1 MVREAPPEPLYSSK
15 RRGSSGV
22 AFGKMS
28 GDTQRQPLPP
38 ERSGLPVLGSAVAFA
53 RDPYAFYEDVAAHGD
68 VVRFS
73 LGTID
78 MVGVL
83 DPEVIESVLVG
94 GFDQFRK
101 PEEAGG
107 VDVLSEGLLLSDGEQ
122 WQGQRERLQ
131 PMFYRE
137 RIETYADTMGEYA
150 AATADE
156 WVSADGSVDLLEAT
170 STYTLRVLGKT
181 LFGIDTDEH
190 RQAVRAGA
198 EAIRERTSESP
209 VTLELPDWLPTSKNR
224 RYRRGVD
231 RLEGVVDDVLADKS
245 GDATGDDL
253 LSLLVEARVG
263 AEAGSDG
270 AGLEG
275 ESPGPTEREIRSQL
289 VTFLFAGHETSA
301 SGLTWA
307 LYELGRKPAVAA
319 RLVEEVDAV
328 VDGQY
333 ATLADLPALEY
344 TEQVIRETLRR
355 YPPAAAIFRETDEA
369 VELGGYRVPEDTF
382 VVLPQFHVH
391 TDDRW
396 WDAPLEFDPSRWDD
410 IADPPGDRP
419 EYAYF
424 PFGGGPRHCIG
435 MRFARMELKLALA
448 TIARRCRVTHD
459 HDDVGQ
465 DVGSTVRPDET
476 VRATFERRE
485 Q

>member
-1 MVREAPPEPLYSSK
+1 MQ
-15 RRGSSGV
+15 RR
-22 AFGKMS
+22 
-28 GDTQRQPLPP
+28 PLPP
-38 ERSGLPVLGSAVAFA
+38 ERSGLPFLGSAVAFA
-53 RDPYAFYEDVAAHGD
+53 RDPYAFYDDVATHGD

-73 LGTID
+73 LGPID

-83 DPEVIESVLVG
+83 HPEVVESVLVG
-94 GFDQFRK
+94 RFDRFRK
-101 PEEAGG
+101 PEQAAG

-122 WQGQRERLQ
+122 WQRQRECLQ

-137 RIETYADTMGEYA
+137 RIETYAETMGEYA

-156 WVSADGSVDLLEAT
+156 WVSADGSVELLEAT

-198 EAIRERTSESP
+198 EAIRERSSESP
-209 VTLELPDWLPTSKNR
+209 VTLDFPDWLPTPKNR
-224 RYRRGVD
+224 RYRRGID
-231 RLEGVVDDVLADKS
+231 RLEGVVDDVLADAA
-245 GDATGDDL
+245 GDGTGDDL
-253 LSLLVEARVG
+253 LSLLVEAGGVAG
-263 AEAGSDG
+263 AGSDG
-270 AGLEG
+270 SDLDEDG
-275 ESPGPTEREIRSQL
+275 PGRSEREIRSQL

-301 SGLTWA
+301 SALTWA
-307 LYELGRKPAVAA
+307 LYELGRKPDVAA

-328 VDGQY
+328 VDGPY
-333 ATLADLPALEY
+333 ATLGDLPALEY
-344 TEQVIRETLRR
+344 TEQLLRETLRR
-355 YPPAAAIFRETDEA
+355 YPPAAAIFRETDQP
-369 VELGGYRVPEDTF
+369 VELGGYRVPADTF

-410 IADPPGDRP
+410 VTDPPGDRP

>member
-1 MVREAPPEPLYSSK
+1 
-15 RRGSSGV
+15 
-22 AFGKMS
+22 MS
-28 GDTQRQPLPP
+28 GDAQRRPLPP
-38 ERSGLPVLGSAVAFA
+38 KRSGLPVLGSAVAFA
-53 RDPYAFYEDVAAHGD
+53 RDPYAFYDDVAAHGD

-78 MVGVL
+78 VVGVL
-83 DPEVIESVLVG
+83 HPEVIESVLVE
-94 GFDQFRK
+94 GFDRFRK
-101 PEEAGG
+101 PEQAGG

-122 WQGQRERLQ
+122 WQRQRERLQ

-137 RIETYADTMGEYA
+137 RIETYAETMGEYA

-156 WVSADGSVDLLEAT
+156 WASADGSVDLLEAT

-181 LFGIDTDEH
+181 LFGVDTDEH

-198 EAIRERTSESP
+198 EAIRERSSESP
-209 VTLELPDWLPTSKNR
+209 VTLEVPDWLPTPRNR
-224 RYRRGVD
+224 RYRRGID
-231 RLEGVVDDVLADKS
+231 RLEGVVDDVLADQS
-245 GDATGDDL
+245 EDAGGDDL
-253 LSLLVEARVG
+253 LSLLVDAGATGRDGVG
-263 AEAGSDG
+263 PDDDG
-270 AGLEG
+270 PAP
-275 ESPGPTEREIRSQL
+275 SEREIRSQL

-301 SGLTWA
+301 SALTWA
-307 LYELGRKPAVAA
+307 LYELGRKPDVAA

-328 VDGQY
+328 VDGPY
-333 ATLADLPALEY
+333 ATLADLPELPY
-344 TEQVIRETLRR
+344 TGQVLRETLRR

-369 VELGGYRVPEDTF
+369 VELGGYRVPADTF

-391 TDDRW
+391 TDERW
-396 WDAPLEFDPSRWDD
+396 WNAPLAFDPSRWDD
-410 IADPPGDRP
+410 VADPPGDRP

-435 MRFARMELKLALA
+435 MRFARMELQLALA
-448 TIARRCRVTHD
+448 TIARRYRITHD

-476 VRATFERRE
+476 VRATFERRA

>member
-1 MVREAPPEPLYSSK
+1 
-15 RRGSSGV
+15 
-22 AFGKMS
+22 MS
-28 GDTQRQPLPP
+28 GDAQRRPLPP
-38 ERSGLPVLGSAVAFA
+38 ERDGLPVLGSAVAFA
-53 RDPYAFYEDVAAHGD
+53 RDPYAFYDDVAAHGD

-73 LGTID
+73 LGPID

-83 DPEVIESVLVG
+83 EPDVIESVLVEQ
-94 GFDQFRK
+94 FDQFRK
-101 PEEAGG
+101 PDQNGG
-107 VDVLSEGLLLSDGEQ
+107 VDVLSDGLLLSDGEQ
-122 WQGQRERLQ
+122 WQRQRERLQ

-137 RIETYADTMGEYA
+137 RIEAYAETMGEYA

-156 WVSADGSVDLLEAT
+156 WVTADGSVDLLEAT

-198 EAIRERTSESP
+198 EAIRERSSQSP
-209 VTLELPDWLPTSKNR
+209 VTLDVPDWVPTPKNR
-224 RYRRGVD
+224 RYRRGID
-231 RLEGVVDDVLADKS
+231 RLEGVVDDVLAAQS
-245 GDATGDDL
+245 EDAGGDDL
-253 LSLLVEARVG
+253 LSLLVD
-263 AEAGSDG
+263 AGGEDG
-270 AGLEG
+270 DG
-275 ESPGPTEREIRSQL
+275 PGPSEREIRSQL

-301 SGLTWA
+301 SALTWA

-319 RLVEEVDAV
+319 RLVDEVDAV
-328 VDGQY
+328 VDGPY
-333 ATLADLPALEY
+333 ATLADLPELGY
-344 TEQVIRETLRR
+344 TEQVLRETLRR

-369 VELGGYRVPEDTF
+369 VELGGYRVPADTF

-391 TDDRW
+391 TDERW
-396 WDAPLEFDPSRWDD
+396 WDAPLEFDPSRWDEV
-410 IADPPGDRP
+410 ADPPGDRP

-435 MRFARMELKLALA
+435 MRFARMELTLALA
-448 TIARRCRVTHD
+448 TVARRCRVRHD

-485 Q
+485 R

>member
-1 MVREAPPEPLYSSK
+1 
-15 RRGSSGV
+15 
-22 AFGKMS
+22 MS
-28 GDTQRQPLPP
+28 GNAQRRPLPP
-38 ERSGLPVLGSAVAFA
+38 ERRGLPVLGSAVAFA
-53 RDPYAFYEDVAAHGD
+53 REPYAFYDDVAGHGD

-73 LGTID
+73 LGPID

-83 DPEVIESVLVG
+83 HPDVIESVLVEQ
-94 GFDQFRK
+94 FDRFRK
-101 PEEAGG
+101 PDQNGG

-122 WQGQRERLQ
+122 WQRQRERLQ

-137 RIETYADTMGEYA
+137 RIETYAETMGEYA

-156 WVSADGSVDLLEAT
+156 WVAEPGSVDLLEAT

-190 RQAVRAGA
+190 RRAVRAAA
-198 EAIRERTSESP
+198 EAIRERSSENP
-209 VTLELPDWLPTSKNR
+209 VVVSVPDWLPTPKNR
-224 RYRRGVD
+224 RYRRGIE
-231 RLEGVVDDVLADKS
+231 RLEGVVDDVLADRS
-245 GDATGDDL
+245 ADADGDDL
-253 LSLLVEARVG
+253 LSLLLNAGGGDAEG
-263 AEAGSDG
+263 A
-270 AGLEG
+270 
-275 ESPGPTEREIRSQL
+275 GPTEREVRSQL

-301 SGLTWA
+301 SALTWA
-307 LYELGRKPAVAA
+307 LYELGRKPEVRA
-319 RLVEEVDAV
+319 RLVAEVDAV
-328 VDGQY
+328 VDGPY

-344 TEQVIRETLRR
+344 TRQILRETLRR
-355 YPPAAAIFRETDEA
+355 YPPAAAIFRETDEQ
-369 VELGGYRVPEDTF
+369 VELGGYRVPADTF

-410 IADPPGDRP
+410 VADPPGDRP

-435 MRFARMELKLALA
+435 MRFARMELQLALA

-459 HDDVGQ
+459 HGAVGQ

-476 VRATFERRE
+476 VRVTFDHRTE
-485 Q
+485 